1 MTNLVLSKLEIAIEA
16 KQAQIDA
23 AKKELAE
30 LRKDLRRV
38 EALAKEDGA

>member
-1 MTNLVLSKLEIAIEA
+1 MTKLEKAIAA

-30 LRKDLRRV
+30 LRKELRRV
-38 EALAKEDGA
+38 EALAKAEGA